1 MKNSKLLHIHQK
13 KLLKKIKFLKE
24 RSDTKFSGWKVK
36 KKAVEVIVDLLKR
49 KVSSKKFKRN

>member
-1 MKNSKLLHIHQK
+1 MKDSKLLHIHQK
-13 KLLKKIKFLKE
+13 KQIKKIKFLKE
-24 RSDTKFSGWKVK
+24 RSDTKLSEWNVK